1 MGCVIPGP
9 HSFYYIH
16 PLLMNVMRKIQLVVL
31 FAFALLQVLA
41 QKQSAVA
48 VSNAEE
54 LMPAGVSVTTTRNS
68 VTIGGKKIDY
78 SAYTGYL
85 NLQNDTGKMI
95 AKVFFTYYKKEGEDA
110 GKRPVTFTFN
120 GGPGSSSVW
129 LHMGGLGPK
138 RVLLK
143 DDGAASG
150 PPYQYINN
158 EYSWLDK
165 TDLVFIDPVSTG
177 YSRSAPGENPKQ
189 FHGYL
194 EDISSMG
201 SFVRHFLSRYE
212 RWGSPKYL
220 AGESYGTTRAA
231 GLSKYLQDRHRIYLN
246 GIFLISSVLNFGT
259 NDYYVGND
267 LPRALY
273 IPSYTAAAWYHK
285 KLAPALQADLKKAL
299 KESEEFAIGAY
310 ASALLK
316 GGWLTDAEKEAIAEK
331 MSYYTGLSKEYIL
344 QSNLRVEEGRFYK
357 ELRRKDGLTIGRL
370 DARFTGRDID
380 DVAESNSFDPSFAN
394 IDGPFTAT
402 INDYFQKELNFKE
415 EKGYNIFGDVY
426 PWNYSNVQNQFLN
439 VAESLRDAM
448 AKNPALKVYVGF
460 GYYDFATPY
469 FTSKYDIEHM
479 FLRPEQR
486 KNVQTYFYESGHMYY
501 IHKPSLVQFKKD
513 VDQFFD
519 FSSSNK

>member
-1 MGCVIPGP
+1 
-9 HSFYYIH
+9 
-16 PLLMNVMRKIQLVVL
+16 MNMRKL
-31 FAFALLQVLA
+31 FLFLLITIASLNVFS
-41 QKQSAVA
+41 QKQAASTPTIP
-48 VSNAEE
+48 E
-54 LMPAGVSVTTTRNS
+54 LVPAGVTTTTTKNS

-78 SAYTGYL
+78 TTNTGYL
-85 NLQNDTGKMI
+85 FLKNDTGKTI
-95 AKVFFTYYKKEGEDA
+95 AKVFFTYYKKDGEES
-110 GKRPVTFTFN
+110 GKRPLTFTFN

-138 RVLLK
+138 RVVLN
-143 DDGAASG
+143 DEGVSVG

-177 YSRSAPGENPKQ
+177 YSRAAPGESPKQ
-189 FHGYL
+189 FHGYV

-201 SFVRHFLSRYE
+201 SFIRHFLARYE
-212 RWGSPKYL
+212 RWGSPKFL

-231 GLSKYLQDRHRIYLN
+231 GLSKFLQDRYRIYLN
-246 GIFLISSVLNFGT
+246 GIFLISAVLNFGT

-285 KLAPALQADLKKAL
+285 KLAPALQADLQKAL
-299 KESEEFAIGAY
+299 KESEEFALGAY

-316 GGWLTDAEKEAIAEK
+316 GGWMSASEKEAIAEK

-344 QSNLRVEEGRFYK
+344 QSNLRVEENKFYK

-380 DVAESNSFDPSFAN
+380 DAGESNSFDPSFAN

-402 INDYFQKELNFKE
+402 INDYFQKDLNFKE
-415 EKGYNIFGDVY
+415 EAGYNIFGDVG
-426 PWNYSNVQNQFLN
+426 PWNYNNVQNQFLN

-448 AKNPALKVYVGF
+448 SKNPALKVYVGF

-469 FTSKYDIEHM
+469 FTAKYDIEHM

-486 KNVQTYFYESGHMYY
+486 KNVHSYFYESGHMYY
-501 IHKPSLVQFKKD
+501 IHKPSLIKFKKD
-513 VDQFFD
+513 VDDFFEL
-519 FSSSNK
+519 SKGN

>member
-1 MGCVIPGP
+1 M
-9 HSFYYIH
+9 
-16 PLLMNVMRKIQLVVL
+16 KIKM
-31 FAFALLQVLA
+31 VLA
-41 QKQSAVA
+41 LCCCMALPAFSQKATSQPPIP
-48 VSNAEE
+48 E
-54 LMPAGVSVTTTRNS
+54 LVPAGVEVVVTKNS
-68 VTIGGKKIDY
+68 VTAGGKKIEY
-78 SAYTGYL
+78 TAHTGYL
-85 NLQNDTGKMI
+85 NLKNDTGKLI
-95 AKVFFTYYKKEGEDA
+95 AKVFFTYYRTEGEDA

-129 LHMGGLGPK
+129 LHMGGLGPR
-138 RVLLK
+138 RVQMQ
-143 DDGAASG
+143 DDGTATA
-150 PPYQYINN
+150 PPYQYMNN
-158 EYSWLDK
+158 EFTWLTR

-177 YSRSAPGENPKQ
+177 FSRAAPGENPKQ
-189 FHGYL
+189 FHGYV
-194 EDISSMG
+194 EDISSVG
-201 SFVRHFLSRYE
+201 SFIRHFLSRYE

-231 GLSKYLQDRHRIYLN
+231 GLSKFLQDRYRIFLN
-246 GIFLISSVLNFGT
+246 GIFLISAVLNFGT

-285 KLAPALQADLKKAL
+285 KLAPVLQADLQKTL
-299 KESEEFAIGAY
+299 KESEQFALGEY

-316 GGWLTDAEKEAIAEK
+316 GGWLTEAEKEAIATK
-331 MSYYTGLSKEYIL
+331 MSYYTGLSREICL
-344 QSNLRVEEGRFYK
+344 QGNLRIEESLFWK

-380 DVAESNSFDPSFAN
+380 DVGAGFSFDPSFAN

-415 EKGYNIFGDVY
+415 EKGYNIFGDVG

-448 AKNPALKVYVGF
+448 AKNPNLKVYLGC

-469 FTSKYDIEHM
+469 FTAQYDLEHM

-486 KNVQTYFYESGHMYY
+486 KNVRVHTYEAGHMYY
-501 IHKPSLVQFKKD
+501 INKPSLQQFSKD
-513 VDQFFD
+513 VDAFFSW
-519 FSSSNK
+519 SSHVNP

>member
-1 MGCVIPGP
+1 MKNK
-9 HSFYYIH
+9 
-16 PLLMNVMRKIQLVVL
+16 LLVNV
-31 FAFALLQVLA
+31 ALLCFILFNFASEDAIA
-41 QKQSAVA
+41 QATDGNKK
-48 VSNAEE
+48 
-54 LMPAGVSVTTTRNS
+54 GYTTT
-68 VTIGGKKIDY
+68 GGEMIFSWAQVKKD
-78 SAYTGYL
+78 
-85 NLQNDTGKMI
+85 
-95 AKVFFTYYKKEGEDA
+95 GEDA
-110 GKRPVTFTFN
+110 AKRPVTFTFN

-138 RVLLK
+138 RVQFN
-143 DDGAASG
+143 DEGFSEG
-150 PPYQYINN
+150 PPYSFISN

-177 YSRSAPGENPKQ
+177 FSRPAPGENPKQ
-189 FHGYL
+189 FHGFN
-194 EDISSMG
+194 EDVASMA
-201 SFVRHFLSRYE
+201 SFIRHFLSRYE

-246 GIFLISSVLNFGT
+246 GIFMISAVLNFGT

-285 KLAPALQADLKKAL
+285 KLAPALQANLQDAL
-299 KESEEFAIGAY
+299 KEAEAFAIGPY
-310 ASALLK
+310 ASALIK
-316 GGWLTDAEKEAIAEK
+316 GGWLSESEKNAIAEK
-331 MSYYTGLSKEYIL
+331 MSYYTGLSIEYCL
-344 QSNLRVEEGRFYK
+344 QANLRVEESRFYK
-357 ELRRKDGLTIGRL
+357 ELRRKDGLSIGRL

-380 DVAESNSFDPSFAN
+380 DAGEVNSFDPSFAN

-402 INDYFQKELNFKE
+402 INDYFQRELNFKE
-415 EKGYNIFGDVY
+415 ENGYNIFGDVY

-448 AKNPALKVYVGF
+448 SKNPDLKVYMGA

-469 FTSKYDIEHM
+469 FTAKYDIEHM

-486 KNVQTYFYESGHMYY
+486 KNVQFYFYESGHMYY

-513 VDQFFD
+513 VDAFFE
-519 FSSSNK
+519 FSRGK

>member
-1 MGCVIPGP
+1 
-9 HSFYYIH
+9 
-16 PLLMNVMRKIQLVVL
+16 MRKVL
-31 FAFALLQVLA
+31 FFLLSSILLFQLQA
-41 QKQSAVA
+41 QKQS
-48 VSNAEE
+48 NTLPIIPE
-54 LMPAGVSVTTTRNS
+54 LNPAGVATITTKNS
-68 VTIGGKKIDY
+68 VIIGGKKIDY
-78 SAYTGYL
+78 TTNTGYL
-85 NLQNDTGKMI
+85 NLKNDTGKII
-95 AKVFFTYYKKEGEDA
+95 AKVFFTYYKKDGEEA
-110 GKRPVTFTFN
+110 GKRPITFTFN

-129 LHMGGLGPK
+129 LHMGGVGPK
-138 RVLLK
+138 RVLLN
-143 DDGAASG
+143 DEGVSFG

-177 YSRSAPGENPKQ
+177 YSRAASGESPKQ
-189 FHGYL
+189 FHGYV

-201 SFVRHFLSRYE
+201 SFIRHFLARYE
-212 RWGSPKYL
+212 RWGSPKFL

-231 GLSKYLQDRHRIYLN
+231 GLSKFLQDRYRIYLN
-246 GIFLISSVLNFGT
+246 GIFLISAVLNFGT

-285 KLAPALQADLKKAL
+285 KLAPALQADLQNAL
-299 KESEEFAIGAY
+299 KESEEFALGAY
-310 ASALLK
+310 ATALLK
-316 GGWLTDAEKEAIAEK
+316 GGWMSVPEKEAIAEK

-344 QSNLRVEEGRFYK
+344 QSNLRVEESRFYK
-357 ELRRKDGLTIGRL
+357 ELRRKDGLSIGRL

-380 DVAESNSFDPSFAN
+380 DVGESNSFDPSFAN

-415 EKGYNIFGDVY
+415 EAGYNIFGDVG
-426 PWNYSNVQNQFLN
+426 PWNYNIVQNQFLN

-469 FTSKYDIEHM
+469 FTAKYDIEHM

-486 KNVQTYFYESGHMYY
+486 KNVHSYFYESGHMYY
-501 IHKPSLVQFKKD
+501 IHKPSLIKFKKD
-513 VDQFFD
+513 VDDFFEL
-519 FSSSNK
+519 SKGN

>member
-1 MGCVIPGP
+1 
-9 HSFYYIH
+9 
-16 PLLMNVMRKIQLVVL
+16 MRKISLLILSATILMQL
-31 FAFALLQVLA
+31 QA
-41 QKQSAVA
+41 QKPSPAATV
-48 VSNAEE
+48 NTAE
-54 LMPAGVSVTTTRNS
+54 PTPDGVTVTTSRSSVT
-68 VTIGGKKIDY
+68 VGGKKIDY
-78 SAYTGYL
+78 TAYTGYL
-85 NLQNDTGKMI
+85 TLKNDTGKAI
-95 AKVFFTYYKKEGEDA
+95 AKMFFTYYKKDGGDVA
-110 GKRPVTFTFN
+110 KRPLTFTFN

-143 DDGAASG
+143 EDGTASG
-150 PPYQYINN
+150 PPYRYINN
-158 EYSWLDK
+158 EYTWLEK
-165 TDLVFIDPVSTG
+165 SDLVFIDPVSTG
-177 YSRSAPGENPKQ
+177 YSRPAPGENPKQ
-189 FHGYL
+189 FHGYQ

-201 SFVRHFLSRYE
+201 AFVRDFLSRYE

-231 GLSKYLQDRHRIYLN
+231 GLSKYLQDYHRIYLN

-299 KESEEFAIGAY
+299 KESEEFALGAY
-310 ASALLK
+310 ATALLK
-316 GGWLTDAEKEAIAEK
+316 GGWLSDAEKETIAEK

-344 QSNLRVEEGRFYK
+344 QSNLRVEESRFYK

-402 INDYFQKELNFKE
+402 MNDYFQKELNFKE
-415 EKGYNIFGDVY
+415 EKPYNIFGNVY
-426 PWNYSNVQNQFLN
+426 PWNYNNVQNKFLN

-469 FTSKYDIEHM
+469 FTAKYDIEHM

-486 KNVQTYFYESGHMYY
+486 KNVKSYFYESGHMYY
-501 IHKPSLVQFKKD
+501 IHQPSLVQFKKD
-513 VDQFFD
+513 VDEFYD
-519 FSSSNK
+519 FSSAN